1 MDSITFQTT
10 GSSRFGMPVSG
21 HPCVQG
27 KTAVETTVVR
37 ERALTGVAMGLAIDA
52 FPGPDAWSPPI

>member
-1 MDSITFQTT
+1 MDSNKFQTT
-10 GSSRFGMPVSG
+10 GSSRFGMPVHG

-27 KTAVETTVVR
+27 TTAVETTVVR
-37 ERALTGVAMGLAIDA
+37 ERALTGLAIVA